1 MNEELIKIFLA
12 GEVLVVF
19 RKRENNLIRNMLC
32 TLNRDLVPPEQYPTL
47 GTVVDNIGSSL
58 VVVWDVESLDWRS
71 FYLDSVITM
80 KQTEI
85 KDPSV
90 FGTN

>member
-1 MNEELIKIFLA
+1 MNEELLKLFLA

-19 RKRENNLIRNMLC
+19 RKRENNLLRNLLC
-32 TLNRDLVPPEQYPTL
+32 TLNRDTIPPEQYPTL
-47 GTVVDNIGSSL
+47 SAVVDNVGSPL
-58 VVVWDVESLDWRS
+58 IVVWDVEALDWRS

-80 KQTEI
+80 KQTEV

-90 FGTN
+90 FEQR